1 MFFLAEGGMTTVI
14 LALDLGTTNWK
25 CAAIG
30 LDGRML
36 RLAHCPTPV
45 ILEDGHPCYDPLT
58 MPEQLA
64 ALIAQAREGVSE
76 DVACIALT
84 GMAEAGLLLDRTS
97 GHPLTRIWPWFDQ
110 RPLPLFTA
118 CREEPPFAGRETVT
132 GLPNGSKYGI
142 YKLLT
147 MRRDPACQGV
157 PLRWLGL
164 VAYAGYL
171 LTGCM
176 GEEPTLAARTY
187 AMNIHSRAWD
197 MDFLSALALPEE
209 LFPPLIASGAA
220 LGCTREGLA
229 GLPAGIPVCLC
240 GHDHVCA
247 AHAVGALEAG
257 DVFLSTG
264 TAQVILTT
272 ATRCTAAET
281 ATGLSYGPSPAGEP
295 YTCLGSI
302 QSAGGSVNAWKQL
315 LYPQEGFDLL
325 MAEAAQA
332 PAPTGLIY
340 LPFLAGSGAPHLN
353 PAARGCLWGMSI
365 DTPRAQVMAGVYEG
379 IAMETRFVL
388 ERMGVQPVR
397 LCVMGGL
404 TRHHRLMQVLADV
417 TGCAAHV
424 PAVEEGTLYGAARLA
439 AQCTLGRPDFPV
451 LDGAAVYT
459 PESSMHERYTTLYRE
474 RYVPLARLTAG
485 WQRLDLSQDT
495 PAD

>member
-1 MFFLAEGGMTTVI
+1 MI

-30 LDGRML
+30 LDGRLL

-45 ILEDGHPCYDPLT
+45 ILEEGHPCYDPRT
-58 MPEQLA
+58 MLEQLT
-64 ALIAQAREGVSE
+64 ALISRARADSTEA
-76 DVACIALT
+76 VACLALT
-84 GMAEAGLLLDRTS
+84 GMAEAGLLLDRST
-97 GHPLTRIWPWFDQ
+97 GEPLTRVWPWFDQ

-118 CREEPPFAGRETVT
+118 CREKPPFVGRETVT

-147 MRRDPACQGV
+147 MRRAAACQGAS
-157 PLRWLGL
+157 LRWLGL

-187 AMNIHSRAWD
+187 AMDIHRRIWD
-197 MDFLSALALPEE
+197 TAFLSALSLPEE
-209 LFPPLIASGAA
+209 LFPPLIPSGAA
-220 LGCTREGLA
+220 LGCTKEGLD
-229 GLPAGIPVCLC
+229 GIPAGVPVCLC

-247 AHAVGALEAG
+247 AHAAGALEAG

-272 ATRCTAAET
+272 AARCTAEET
-281 ATGLSYGPSPAGEP
+281 ATGLSYGPSPAGAP

-302 QSAGGSVNAWKQL
+302 QSAGGSVNAWKKL
-315 LYPQEGFDLL
+315 LYPQEEFDTL

-332 PAPTGLIY
+332 PSPTGLIY

-353 PAARGCLWGMSI
+353 PAARGCLWGMSA
-365 DTPRAQVMAGVYEG
+365 DTPRGQVMAGVYEG

-388 ERMGVQPVR
+388 ERMGVRPAR

-404 TRHHRLMQVLADV
+404 THHHRLMQVLADV

-424 PAVEEGTLYGAARLA
+424 PEMEEGTLYGAARLA
-439 AQCTLGRPDFPV
+439 AQRTLEQPDFPA
-451 LDGAAVYT
+451 LDGGTVYT
-459 PESSMHERYTTLYRE
+459 PSEALHPRYTALYRE
-474 RYVPLARLTAG
+474 RYLPLARLTVG
-485 WQRLDLSQDT
+485 WQR
-495 PAD
+495 PAE